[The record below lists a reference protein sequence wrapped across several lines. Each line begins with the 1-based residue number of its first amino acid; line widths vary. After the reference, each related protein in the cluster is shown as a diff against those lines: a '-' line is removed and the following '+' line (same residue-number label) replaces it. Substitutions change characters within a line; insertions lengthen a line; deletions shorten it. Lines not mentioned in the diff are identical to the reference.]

1 MLTVLAR
8 SGEAAG
14 STGGTDTRGS
24 AATVLCQ
31 VLHTRPSSAGG
42 GVHSVPVLPADQA
55 GSVTRPHAVQR
66 KHCRTYGL
74 LHCTRYNTSF

>member
-1 MLTVLAR
+1 MLTVLAG

-14 STGGTDTRGS
+14 STSGADPRGS
-24 AATVLCQ
+24 TATVLCQ
-31 VLHTRPSSAGG
+31 ILHARPSSAGR

-74 LHCTRYNTSF
+74 IHRTRYST